1 MITIG
6 IVDDEQAAAEDLKE
20 YCMRF
25 ARENNQSVSL
35 SVYHD
40 GMDIV
45 KLPLYPDILFLD
57 ISMPLLNGLKA
68 AEEIRKTDQ
77 SCVIIFV
84 TSMAQY
90 AIHGYTVNALDFV
103 VKPVAYKNFAFKMRK
118 AVEVAK
124 RRRNNTLTLTV
135 NYGRRKV
142 EISDITYVEVIKHKL
157 IYHVNDEEI
166 EVWDSISN
174 AAATLVPHGF
184 SFCKVCYLVNL
195 RRVERVQGD
204 SVYVGNSELKISRQ
218 KKKSFLDAL
227 SAYIL

>member
-6 IVDDEQAAAEDLKE
+6 IVDDEQSSIDSIKA
-20 YCMRF
+20 YCEQF
-25 ARENNQSVSL
+25 ARERNEVFSI

-40 GMDIV
+40 GMDVI
-45 KLPLYPDILFLD
+45 KLTSYPEILFLD

-68 AEEIRKTDQ
+68 AQEIRKTDK

-90 AIHGYTVNALDFV
+90 AIHGYQVNALDFV
-103 VKPVAYKNFAFKMRK
+103 VKPVAYKNFFFKMQK
-118 AVEVAK
+118 AVQVAK
-124 RRRNNTLTLTV
+124 KRRSETVTLIV

-142 EISDITYVEVIKHKL
+142 EVSDILYVEVIKHKL
-157 IYHVNDEEI
+157 IYHLDNEEI
-166 EVWDSISN
+166 EVWDSITN
-174 AAATLVPHGF
+174 AAEMLAPYGF

-195 RRVERVQGD
+195 KRVERVQGD
-204 SVYVGNSELKISRQ
+204 TVVVGGDELKISRQ

-227 SAYIL
+227 AAYIL